1 MYSNDNYVVIMAG
14 GIGSRF
20 WPVSRAS
27 KPKQF
32 HDVMGEGFTM
42 IQDTFKRFE
51 GICPDENI
59 YVVTNTA
66 YLQLVK
72 VQLPS
77 LHSDQI
83 LLEPVPKNTAP
94 CVAYAL
100 FKIYQLNPKANIV
113 VTPADHL
120 VTNKEEFQN
129 CIRETLF
136 ETQKKQI
143 IVTLG
148 IIPTRPDSGYG
159 YIEFAE
165 KSFGRLNEVKSFTKK
180 PNSQKATFFVDSG
193 RYLWNSGVF
202 IFTAQSMIN
211 AFEHY
216 LPSFVPLFKGDG
228 DTYFSEKEQDFICN
242 AYVSVDNISI
252 DYGIMEKV
260 ENAHVLKSDF
270 GWSDLGT
277 WKSQNDVSR
286 KDSHNNTLL
295 GTHLLYDTSDCIIRT
310 ETDKLVVVE
319 GLTDYIVAENEGVLL
334 ICNKKNEQ
342 MVKLFLNDAVKSYGA
357 QYQ

>member
-1 MYSNDNYVVIMAG
+1 MAG

-32 HDVMGEGFTM
+32 HDVMGDGFTM

-51 GICPDENI
+51 GICPYQNI
-59 YVVTNTA
+59 YVVTNSA
-66 YLQLVK
+66 YFTLVK
-72 VQLPS
+72 EQLPS
-77 LHSDQI
+77 LKSDQI

-120 VTNKEEFQN
+120 VTDKAEFQN
-129 CIRETLF
+129 CILETLF

-143 IVTLG
+143 IATLG
-148 IIPTRPDSGYG
+148 IIPTRPDTGYG

-165 KSFGRLNEVKSFTKK
+165 KSYGRLHEVKSFTEK

-202 IFTAQSMIN
+202 IFSTQSMIQ
-211 AFEHY
+211 AFERY
-216 LPSFVPLFKGDG
+216 LPAFVTLFKGDG
-228 DTYFSEKEQDFICN
+228 DTYFSEKEHN
-242 AYVSVDNISI
+242 LLELYSAYD
-252 DYGIMEKV
+252 
-260 ENAHVLKSDF
+260 
-270 GWSDLGT
+270 
-277 WKSQNDVSR
+277 R
-286 KDSHNNTLL
+286 
-295 GTHLLYDTSDCIIRT
+295 
-310 ETDKLVVVE
+310 E
-319 GLTDYIVAENEGVLL
+319 GYLPP
-334 ICNKKNEQ
+334 Q
-342 MVKLFLNDAVKSYGA
+342 SLFYYLPHAIYEAFSKMPKP
-357 QYQ
+357 